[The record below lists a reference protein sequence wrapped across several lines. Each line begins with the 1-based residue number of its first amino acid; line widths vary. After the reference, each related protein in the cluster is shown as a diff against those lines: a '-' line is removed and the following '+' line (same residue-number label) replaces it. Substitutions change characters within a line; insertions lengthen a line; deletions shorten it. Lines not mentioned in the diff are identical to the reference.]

1 MAWGAANDKRSQ
13 GWFTASKPF
22 ITPDQFAVYSRTTP
36 RGLLDFTAATVPEAL
51 IVTAENRTTEST
63 RQQRLAL
70 IMSITDSNNLKA
82 LKREAFKSELA
93 QGLFDA
99 LDRAVRSQAPLLW
112 AKLERLCKQPTPFEH
127 YFDGGEA
134 LSSEPHCT
142 GRHVTLSLLALNRR
156 SLLRSFINPSFLQSF
171 AGISTA
177 TLGSRQHGGGCA

>member
-36 RGLLDFTAATVPEAL
+36 RGLLDFTAASVPEAL
-51 IVTAENRTTEST
+51 IVTAENGTTEST

-99 LDRAVRSQAPLLW
+99 LDRAVRPQAPL
-112 AKLERLCKQPTPFEH
+112 CGQ
-127 YFDGGEA
+127 
-134 LSSEPHCT
+134 SSSGCAS
-142 GRHVTLSLLALNRR
+142 SLLLLSITSTVGRPSAR
-156 SLLRSFINPSFLQSF
+156 SRTAPADTLR
-171 AGISTA
+171 
-177 TLGSRQHGGGCA
+177 

>member
-1 MAWGAANDKRSQ
+1 MLSNKAAVIPLWPGEQPKTSEVKD
-13 GWFTASKPF
+13 WFTASKPF
-22 ITPDQFAVYSRTTP
+22 ITPDQLAVYSRTEP

-99 LDRAVRSQAPLLW
+99 LDRAVRPQAPL
-112 AKLERLCKQPTPFEH
+112 CGP
-127 YFDGGEA
+127 
-134 LSSEPHCT
+134 SSSGCAS
-142 GRHVTLSLLALNRR
+142 SLLLLSITSTVGRPSAR
-156 SLLRSFINPSFLQSF
+156 SRTAPADTLR
-171 AGISTA
+171 
-177 TLGSRQHGGGCA
+177 